1 MSGLQALIATIIA
14 NHKWTAH
21 KLGLSVH
28 PELDYDCPERPFKL
42 GAATGLTLY
51 VNSRKLQRCQVSLR
65 LC

>member
-14 NHKWTAH
+14 DHKWTAH

-28 PELDYDCPERPFKL
+28 PELDYDFPERPFKL

-65 LC
+65 L

>member
-14 NHKWTAH
+14 DHKWAAH
-21 KLGLSVH
+21 KLILRVNEG
-28 PELDYDCPERPFKL
+28 PDYDYPGRPFKL

-65 LC
+65 L